1 MESNI
6 SSFAEYESHFNKA
19 NKTPIIMG
27 YRRTIHLEKEGT
39 LFKAETLKTSMLNG
53 LKENSISLKTAL
65 TGTSRIEV
73 TSLLHFRAQ
82 RPLCFKKYTFKELH
96 QEVYRLLCLN

>member
-19 NKTPIIMG
+19 NKTPIIIG
-27 YRRTIHLEKEGT
+27 PHSPNNSLGKSGT

-53 LKENSISLKTAL
+53 LRGDSA
-65 TGTSRIEV
+65 
-73 TSLLHFRAQ
+73 H
-82 RPLCFKKYTFKELH
+82 
-96 QEVYRLLCLN
+96 